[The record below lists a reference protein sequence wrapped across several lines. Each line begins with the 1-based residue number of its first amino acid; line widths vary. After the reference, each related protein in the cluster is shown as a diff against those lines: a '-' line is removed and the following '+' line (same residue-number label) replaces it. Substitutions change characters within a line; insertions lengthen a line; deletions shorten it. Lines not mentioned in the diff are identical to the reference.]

1 MPATQPP
8 NGIKWL
14 VLNHLHISV
23 IFVNNY
29 GRHSH
34 TFKAQPTGFLW
45 DWLGMAAP
53 FPGTG
58 CITVNG
64 MFLAWTRSTRADL
77 DASADILEQALG
89 AAMEE
94 HEQMEWPLE

>member
-1 MPATQPP
+1 
-8 NGIKWL
+8 
-14 VLNHLHISV
+14 
-23 IFVNNY
+23 
-29 GRHSH
+29 
-34 TFKAQPTGFLW
+34 
-45 DWLGMAAP
+45 MAAP

>member
-1 MPATQPP
+1 MAGVESPSHLRHFRKQLRAT
-8 NGIKWL
+8 
-14 VLNHLHISV
+14 
-23 IFVNNY
+23 
-29 GRHSH
+29 
-34 TFKAQPTGFLW
+34 QPTGFLW